1 MDKVD
6 EGMLRAAAIP
16 ASDVAWIVAK
26 AKHSEEC
33 RRHLGGAQTRITE
46 LETALR
52 GILPYAENEVAAIGD
67 LADDGDEEAQRE
79 VDEATAAMEAAQ
91 TALGIV

>member
-1 MDKVD
+1 MKP
-6 EGMLRAAAIP
+6 EHETILAAMP
-16 ASDVAWIVAK
+16 TRSAWA
-26 AKHSEEC
+26 
-33 RRHLGGAQTRITE
+33 
-46 LETALR
+46 R
-52 GILPYAENEVAAIGD
+52 GVKDYAENEVAAIRE

>member
-1 MDKVD
+1 MDKTTQD
-6 EGMLRAAAIP
+6 
-16 ASDVAWIVAK
+16 
-26 AKHSEEC
+26 
-33 RRHLGGAQTRITE
+33 RITE